1 MVVNNMPKLLEDG
14 TVEIEELAL
23 VANSGGIDLLAAS
36 GTFSAQIDAL
46 AEQGPNSRSVA
57 IRCGN
62 PSTRSELH
70 PENEVVSSGVGELGR
85 LQELGDEYIKP

>member
-1 MVVNNMPKLLEDG
+1 MPKLLEDG

-46 AEQGPNSRSVA
+46 ADQGAQFKVWGNSLWQSECEERVA
-57 IRCGN
+57 SRKRGGLLG
-62 PSTRSELH
+62 SRRTRPTAGAGL
-70 PENEVVSSGVGELGR
+70 N
-85 LQELGDEYIKP
+85 YIKP